1 MCFISPSSFSSFFSA
16 PFAVVVN
23 RPFLSCLK
31 PLFQSEAK
39 CEAMVMKISFI
50 IILIQTKFIF
60 TTEVLPLASFCKWE
74 VLELVNSVLL
84 SVSSRCFSP
93 LMILWSF
100 AGSVIHRSP
109 AHLSNKKMRVEL
121 MRGVTEPEHISSSAG
136 RNDSG
141 TCFLSCYA
149 CILYQRRLRGVCGC
163 GVGSYEETWWSLILG

>member
-16 PFAVVVN
+16 PFSVVVN

-31 PLFQSEAK
+31 PLFQSQAK
-39 CEAMVMKISFI
+39 CEVIVMKIFFI
-50 IILIQTKFIF
+50 IILIQIKLIF

-74 VLELVNSVLL
+74 VLELGNGVFL

-93 LMILWSF
+93 LMILFSF
-100 AGSVIHRSP
+100 AGSSY
-109 AHLSNKKMRVEL
+109 
-121 MRGVTEPEHISSSAG
+121 ISSSAG

-141 TCFLSCYA
+141 TFFLRCYA

-163 GVGSYEETWWSLILG
+163 GVVSYEETWWSLILG

>member
-1 MCFISPSSFSSFFSA
+1 MCFISPSSFSSSFSA
-16 PFAVVVN
+16 PFAVIVN
-23 RPFLSCLK
+23 IASSLYFKARLSAK
-31 PLFQSEAK
+31 PLLWK
-39 CEAMVMKISFI
+39 CFFFI
-50 IILIQTKFIF
+50 IFIQIKLIF
-60 TTEVLPLASFCKWE
+60 TTEVLLLASFCKWE
-74 VLELVNSVLL
+74 VLEFAIGNGLFL

-149 CILYQRRLRGVCGC
+149 CILYQRRLRVRGG
-163 GVGSYEETWWSLILG
+163 ELTL

>member
-1 MCFISPSSFSSFFSA
+1 MSFISPSSFSSLFSA
-16 PFAVVVN
+16 PFAVIVN
-23 RPFLSCLK
+23 IVLSLYFKARLSAK
-31 PLFQSEAK
+31 PLLWK
-39 CEAMVMKISFI
+39 CFFFFI
-50 IILIQTKFIF
+50 FIQIKLIF
-60 TTEVLPLASFCKWE
+60 TTEVLLLASFCKWE
-74 VLELVNSVLL
+74 VLEFGNGLFQ

-163 GVGSYEETWWSLILG
+163 GVVS

>member
-1 MCFISPSSFSSFFSA
+1 MCFISSSSFSSFFSA
-16 PFAVVVN
+16 PFAVIVN

-39 CEAMVMKISFI
+39 CQAIVMKMFFFFR
-50 IILIQTKFIF
+50 IQIKFIF

-74 VLELVNSVLL
+74 EIGNGLFL

-121 MRGVTEPEHISSSAG
+121 MRGMSDPEYILSSAD

-141 TCFLSCYA
+141 PFFLSWVVMHVFCTK
-149 CILYQRRLRGVCGC
+149 GVCVAFAGA
-163 GVGSYEETWWSLILG
+163 GWWVKRKPGDLLS